1 MIDPSERDARIRA
14 AGAAPAVGVLL
25 VDLVLGRAAH
35 PDPARPLAAAV
46 QDARAEAA
54 RAGRSLAVVASVV
67 GTEADPQNL
76 RAQTAALSRARG
88 SRSSRRMP
96 RPARFAA
103 LLLRPEL
110 AKRLLPAEP

>member
-14 AGAAPAVGVLL
+14 AGAAPALGALL

-35 PDPARPLAAAV
+35 PDPAHSLAAAV
-46 QDARAEAA
+46 REARTVAA

-67 GTEADPQNL
+67 GTEADPQGL
-76 RAQTAALSRARG
+76 RAQTATLERAG
-88 SRSSRRMP
+88 VQILPSNAQAS
-96 RPARFAA
+96 RFAA

-110 AKRLLPAEP
+110 ANRLLPGAQ